1 MHWRVYIFSLAAV
14 LGLMPSLTS
23 LYGQGLVSSPSQTV
37 RGEVLTLDG
46 AYVYV
51 KDAAGKEVKL
61 HTDQNTMTMDGTKVG
76 PGDNITAD
84 VTPTGHATFIIKQ
97 DRPATDNGS
106 QEPQPR

>member
-1 MHWRVYIFSLAAV
+1 MHCRVYIFSLAIV
-14 LGLMPSLTS
+14 LGLMPSLAS

-37 RGEVLTLDG
+37 RGEVVTLDG

-61 HTDQNTMTMDGTKVG
+61 HTDQNTMTMDGTKVR
-76 PGDNITAD
+76 PGDNVTAD

-97 DRPATDNGS
+97 DGPATGKGT
-106 QEPQPR
+106 QRE

>member
-1 MHWRVYIFSLAAV
+1 MHCRVYIFSLAIG
-14 LGLMPSLTS
+14 LGLMPSLAS

-61 HTDQNTMTMDGTKVG
+61 HTDQNTMTMDGTKVR
-76 PGDNITAD
+76 PGDNVTAD

-97 DRPATDNGS
+97 DGPATGKGT
-106 QEPQPR
+106 QRE